1 MDTTRRQMWQLN
13 KYLWMSLAGVLLYIP
28 IAYTQGV
35 FEAPAWAV
43 GALFGLALIEGAV
56 RSWIGY
62 RRGGALDAPLS
73 ARFNYAEIV
82 LITVGIAIS
91 GGVHSDLW
99 LLYFVTMTFES
110 LYASRRKKRLL
121 DLQMT
126 LFYLAATLPRQWI
139 APSADP
145 PATYARLFAT
155 HLFFLVIV
163 SALARRISSDYEE
176 RARELLGLRE
186 QRAQSDERARIA
198 REVHDSLG
206 HALVSSIL
214 RLELAARLVSRDPRE
229 AENLLREEIPALR
242 AAWNEGRD
250 LAFHLR
256 PWEAEAEGENI
267 ADLLRRH
274 TARFA
279 ERTGLQVVVRA
290 AEDCR
295 QPRPAVTFALT
306 RIVQEALTNA
316 ARHAQATRILVTL
329 TCYGDGRINCTIQ
342 DDGVGFEAETQLWGV
357 GLQSMQER
365 VLALGGEFTV
375 QSAVQRG
382 TTIHV
387 LFAAP

>member
-28 IAYTQGV
+28 IAYAQGV

-43 GALFGLALIEGAV
+43 GALFGVALAEGTL
-56 RSWIGY
+56 RSLIGY
-62 RRGGALDAPLS
+62 WRHTALDAHLS

-121 DLQMT
+121 DLRMT
-126 LFYLAATLPRQWI
+126 LFYFAATLPRQWT
-139 APSADP
+139 AACADP
-145 PATYARLFAT
+145 PAMYARLFAT
-155 HLFFLVIV
+155 HLFFLVVV
-163 SALARRISSDYEE
+163 SALARRISSDNEE

-186 QRAQSDERARIA
+186 QKAQSDERARIA

-214 RLELAARLVSRDPRE
+214 RLELAARLVSRDPQE
-229 AENLLREEIPALR
+229 AESLLRQEIPALR

-256 PWEAEAEGENI
+256 PWDAEAEGENI

-274 TARFA
+274 SARFA

-290 AEDCR
+290 DQDCR
-295 QPRPAVTFALT
+295 QPRQAVTFALT

-316 ARHAQATRILVTL
+316 ARHAQATHVFVTL
-329 TCYGDGRINCTIQ
+329 ACYSDGRVECAIQ
-342 DDGVGFEAETQLWGV
+342 DDGAGFEADTQVWGV

-365 VLALGGEFTV
+365 ALALGGEFSV
-375 QSAVQRG
+375 ESADQRG
-382 TTIHV
+382 TTIRV
-387 LFAAP
+387 LFAAS